1 MICIDALNIL
11 DSAHLNYGT
20 IKACES
26 MLLSI
31 FSNMLE
37 EIQTPSEP
45 KPTST
50 YPHMKFLAIVVLV
63 SICAGFFGGYFGAL
77 RAGQVHLAANNS
89 TAASSKPVVITEQS
103 AVIDVVKKANPA
115 VVSIVISKDLSK
127 IPGFGTDP
135 FSNDPF
141 YQLFGFNRQTPRS
154 GPTPNVQKIG
164 AGSGFLVSADGL
176 ILTNK
181 HVVED
186 ENASYTVLT
195 NDRKKYEAKVLSRDP
210 VNDLAILKISI
221 TNAPTLELADSSQI
235 QIGQRVIA
243 IGNSLG
249 QYDNTVTTGV
259 VSAINRSVTAG
270 GGSGAAEQLEGVIQT
285 DAAINPGNSGGPLLN
300 VLGQVIGINTA
311 IDQEGQLVG
320 FAIPANDISHA
331 LDSFKKTGG
340 ITRPYIGVRY
350 VLITADLAQ
359 SQKLPKDHGALITRG
374 ETVSDMAVIPGSP
387 ADKAGLVENDI
398 ILSVEGVPIDE
409 DHSLSSLLRNRQIGD
424 VVNMQ
429 VYHKG
434 EEKTVRVTLSES
446 K

>member
-1 MICIDALNIL
+1 MTENLNV
-11 DSAHLNYGT
+11 
-20 IKACES
+20 E
-26 MLLSI
+26 
-31 FSNMLE
+31 
-37 EIQTPSEP
+37 SEP
-45 KPTST
+45 KPTPT
-50 YPHMKFLAIVVLV
+50 NAHFRLLALTVLV
-63 SICAGFFGGYFGAL
+63 SLCAGFFGGYIGAL
-77 RAGQVHLAANNS
+77 RAKQGSAPVQDNS
-89 TAASSKPVVITEQS
+89 TKPVVITEQS

-127 IPGFGTDP
+127 VPGFGTDP
-135 FSNDPF
+135 FSDDPF
-141 YQLFGFNRQTPRS
+141 YQLFGFSRQTPRS
-154 GPTPNVQKIG
+154 NPTPNVQKIG

-181 HVVED
+181 HVVDD

-210 VNDLAILKISI
+210 VNDLAILKIEI
-221 TNAPTLELADSSQI
+221 TNAPVLTLADSSQI

-270 GGSGAAEQLEGVIQT
+270 GSSGVAEQLEGVIQT
-285 DAAINPGNSGGPLLN
+285 DAAINPGNSGGPLLD

-320 FAIPANDISHA
+320 FAIPANDVEHA
-331 LDSFKKTGG
+331 LDSFKKTGK

-350 VLITADLAQ
+350 VLITPELAQ
-359 SQKLPKDHGALITRG
+359 SQKLPREYGALISRG
-374 ETVSDMAVIPGSP
+374 ETVSDVAVVPGSP
-387 ADKAGLVENDI
+387 ADKAGLTENDI
-398 ILSVEGVPIDE
+398 ILAVDGIKIDE
-409 DHSLSSLLRNRQIGD
+409 DHSLSSLLRNHQVGD
-424 VVNMQ
+424 VVGVQ
-429 VYHKG
+429 VYHRG
-434 EEKTVRVTLSES
+434 EEKNVKITLSES

>member
-1 MICIDALNIL
+1 MIENLNIETEQK
-11 DSAHLNYGT
+11 SAPANPHFR
-20 IKACES
+20 
-26 MLLSI
+26 LLAV
-31 FSNMLE
+31 
-37 EIQTPSEP
+37 T
-45 KPTST
+45 
-50 YPHMKFLAIVVLV
+50 VLV
-63 SICAGFFGGYFGAL
+63 SVCAGFFGGYIGAI
-77 RAGQVHLAANNS
+77 RVGQQKQGIS
-89 TAASSKPVVITEQS
+89 ASADNTTKPVIITEQS

-127 IPGFGTDP
+127 VPGFGASP
-135 FSNDPF
+135 FSDDPF
-141 YQLFGFNRQTPRS
+141 YQLFGFSRQTPRS
-154 GPTPNVQKIG
+154 SPTPNVQKIG
-164 AGSGFLVSADGL
+164 AGSGFLVTADGL

-181 HVVED
+181 HVVDD

-210 VNDLAILKISI
+210 VNDLAILKIDI
-221 TNAPTLELADSSQI
+221 ANAPTLELADSSQI

-320 FAIPANDISHA
+320 FAIPANDVGHA
-331 LDSFKKTGG
+331 LDSFKKTGK

-350 VLITADLAQ
+350 VLITPELAQ
-359 SQKLPKDHGALITRG
+359 SQKLPKEYGALIARG
-374 ETVSDMAVIPGSP
+374 EAVSDIAVVPGSP
-387 ADKAGLVENDI
+387 ADKAGLTENDI
-398 ILSVEGVPIDE
+398 ILGVDGVAVDE
-409 DHSLSSLLRNRQIGD
+409 DHSLSSLLRNHQVGD
-424 VVNMQ
+424 VVSVQ
-429 VYHKG
+429 VYHRG
-434 EEKTVRVTLSES
+434 EEKTIKITLSES

>member
-1 MICIDALNIL
+1 
-11 DSAHLNYGT
+11 
-20 IKACES
+20 
-26 MLLSI
+26 
-31 FSNMLE
+31 MLE
-37 EIQTPSEP
+37 DVHTTEVESRPASVHTP
-45 KPTST
+45 
-50 YPHMKFLAIVVLV
+50 FRLLAITVLI
-63 SICAGFFGGYFGAL
+63 SLCAGFFGGYLGAT
-77 RAGQVHLAANNS
+77 RARQGGFMSGVPPVVDN
-89 TAASSKPVVITEQS
+89 KPVIITEQS

-127 IPGFGTDP
+127 VPGFGVDP
-135 FSNDPF
+135 FGGDPF
-141 YQLFGFNRQTPRS
+141 FQFFGFNRQTPRS
-154 GPTPNVQKIG
+154 SPMPNVQKIG
-164 AGSGFLVSADGL
+164 AGSGFLVSSDGL

-181 HVVED
+181 HVVDD
-186 ENASYTVLT
+186 ESASYTVLT

-210 VNDLAILKISI
+210 VNDLAILKIEI
-221 TNAPTLELADSSQI
+221 ANAPVLELADSTQI

-270 GGSGAAEQLEGVIQT
+270 AGSGVAEQLEGVIQT

-320 FAIPANDISHA
+320 FAIPANDASRA
-331 LDSFKKTGG
+331 LDSFKKTGK

-350 VLITADLAQ
+350 VLITPEVAE
-359 SQKLPKDHGALITRG
+359 SQRLPKEYGALIARG
-374 ETVSDMAVIPGSP
+374 ETLSEVAVIPGSP

-398 ILSVEGVPIDE
+398 ILAVNGTRVDE
-409 DHSLSSLLRNRQIGD
+409 EHSLSGLLRNHQVGD
-424 VVNMQ
+424 VVSLL

-434 EEKTVRVTLSES
+434 EEKTVTVTLSES